1 MLICP
6 RAKHDP
12 VCTPPPHPTALQ
24 MHSAWPRGLGVTLL
38 SAGLHRL
45 SRSGIGSG
53 IFTGSGALGYSYDYS
68 SGGDEGGVVTAT
80 VPPAGC
86 GQLTVDSDQAPILRD
101 QPGAAA
107 IPLLAS
113 ATGNTDDYYPILDYD
128 VSEFVSVPLTGESVR
143 LCDGDFCC
151 ELTFSEERPEG
162 GKAAGTADSSAAYR
176 LLVLDGRRN
185 FAPHWSTRICA
196 VVLCADGSQASCS
209 TFPVGAPPPPLP
221 AFSLRGSFGA
231 GWSVFPSVIR
241 THMELASQWR
251 YDRGTGEME
260 VPDTDRLM
268 VAQLYG
274 RNYALDDLEYEPRT
288 PANATVTRLAHA
300 ICIYSK

>member
-1 MLICP
+1 MHPLP
-6 RAKHDP
+6 P
-12 VCTPPPHPTALQ
+12 VLTSVTSDLSDLFFLRLTGLQ
-24 MHSAWPRGLGVTLL
+24 MHSAWPRGLNVTVM
-38 SAGLHRL
+38 SSGLHL
-45 SRSGIGSG
+45 LEIGGIGSG

-86 GQLTVDSDQAPILRD
+86 GQLTCDSDQALTQSSRS
-101 QPGAAA
+101 G
-107 IPLLAS
+107 S
-113 ATGNTDDYYPILDYD
+113 APVTENTDDYYPIQNYN

-209 TFPVGAPPPPLP
+209 TFPVGAPPPPPP

-260 VPDTDRLM
+260 VPDTERLM

-274 RNYALDDLEYEPRT
+274 RNYALDQP
-288 PANATVTRLAHA
+288 
-300 ICIYSK
+300 